1 MGYESSDWKW
11 GNMHKAEFHHSLSV
25 KKPFDKVFNVGPFP
39 IGGDTDTVHQSA
51 YNPSTPFHGTSWCPS
66 NRLIIDVGNW
76 DASLAISPPGQSGI
90 LGSDHYDDMT
100 SLWRTGDYIPMPW
113 SRKKV
118 WKRSKYTL
126 VINP

>member
-1 MGYESSDWKW
+1 MWDLFQLVEIRIQYI
-11 GNMHKAEFHHSLSV
+11 SLHIIHQLHFIV
-25 KKPFDKVFNVGPFP
+25 PLG
-39 IGGDTDTVHQSA
+39 VH
-51 YNPSTPFHGTSWCPS
+51 
-66 NRLIIDVGNW
+66 LIVSLDVGNW

-113 SRKKV
+113 SRNKV
-118 WKRSKYTL
+118 EELAKYTL